1 MDDLALYVHIPF
13 CLKKCNYCDF
23 ISFPN
28 KFDYVEKYTD
38 ALVKEIRLYSSV
50 GKKFKLNTVFIGG
63 GTPSSINSIYIEK
76 IMDGIYKYFDT
87 NELKEVT
94 IETNPKTLDKEK
106 LVRYRESGI
115 NRISMGVQ
123 TLNDNLLKILGR
135 IHNTED
141 FYKNYDLVRNLGF
154 NNVNLDLMFGLP
166 FQTLEDVIY
175 TLKEVI
181 KLEPTHLSF
190 YGLIVEKG
198 TKFYDLNN
206 RGKLNLPDEDLE
218 RAMYHK
224 GMEYLVSNG
233 YEHYEISNFAKKGY
247 ECKHNLFYWELKP
260 YIGLGIGA
268 HSNIFGKRY
277 WNFADIKEYISSLD
291 NGSFPVSE
299 EEVIDK
305 DMEMAEYCILGLRL
319 IRGIDKKN
327 FLGRF
332 GIDIKEIYGKIIER
346 HVKGGLLYENENR
359 IYLTKRGLDL
369 SNIVEVDFLP

>member
-154 NNVNLDLMFGLP
+154 NNINLDLMFGLP

-206 RGKLNLPDEDLE
+206 RGKLNLPYEDLE
-218 RAMYHK
+218 RTMYHK
-224 GMEYLVSNG
+224 GLEYLVSNG
-233 YEHYEISNFAKKGY
+233 YEHYEISNFTKKGY
-247 ECKHNLFYWELKP
+247 ECKHNLFYWKLKP

-277 WNFADIKEYISSLD
+277 WNFADIEEYISSLD
-291 NGSFPVSE
+291 NGSFPVSG

-305 DMEMAEYCILGLRL
+305 NMEIAEYCILGLRL
-319 IRGIDKKN
+319 IKGIDKKN
-327 FLGRF
+327 FLDRF
-332 GIDIKEIYGKIIER
+332 GINIKEIYGKIIER
-346 HVKGGLLYENENR
+346 HVKDGLLYENENR

-369 SNIVEVDFLP
+369 SNIVEIDFLP

>member
-38 ALVKEIRLYSSV
+38 ALIKEIRLYSSV

-181 KLEPTHLSF
+181 KLEPAHLSF

-224 GMEYLVSNG
+224 GVEYLVSNG

-277 WNFADIKEYISSLD
+277 WNFADIKKYISSLD

-327 FLGRF
+327 FLDRF

>member
-38 ALVKEIRLYSSV
+38 ALIKEIRLYSSV

-106 LVRYRESGI
+106 LIRYRESGI

-181 KLEPTHLSF
+181 KLEPAHLSF

-224 GMEYLVSNG
+224 GVEYLVSNG

-277 WNFADIKEYISSLD
+277 WNFADIKKYISSLD

-327 FLGRF
+327 FLDRF

>member
-38 ALVKEIRLYSSV
+38 ALVKEIRFYSSV

-291 NGSFPVSE
+291 NGSFPVSG

>member
-13 CLKKCNYCDF
+13 CLKKCSYCDF

-38 ALVKEIRLYSSV
+38 ALIKEIRLYSSV

-106 LVRYRESGI
+106 LIRYRESGI

-224 GMEYLVSNG
+224 GVEYLVSNG

-277 WNFADIKEYISSLD
+277 WNFADIKKYISSLD

-327 FLGRF
+327 FLDRF

>member
-277 WNFADIKEYISSLD
+277 WNFADIKKYISSLD

>member
-13 CLKKCNYCDF
+13 CLKKCSYCDF

-38 ALVKEIRLYSSV
+38 ALIKEIRLYSSV

-106 LVRYRESGI
+106 LIRYRESGI

-181 KLEPTHLSF
+181 KLEPAHLSF

-224 GMEYLVSNG
+224 GVEYLVSNG

-277 WNFADIKEYISSLD
+277 WNFADIKKYISSLD

-327 FLGRF
+327 FLDRF

>member
-291 NGSFPVSE
+291 NGSFPVSG

>member
-115 NRISMGVQ
+115 NRISVGVQ

-291 NGSFPVSE
+291 NGSFPVSG

>member
-13 CLKKCNYCDF
+13 CLKKCSYCDF

-291 NGSFPVSE
+291 NGSFPVSG

>member
-277 WNFADIKEYISSLD
+277 WNFAYIKEYISSLD
-291 NGSFPVSE
+291 NGSFPVSG